1 MTLQFVFCGGMG
13 CLVQGMSCGK
23 RTERLGSA
31 GGLLICRWVLAMAQF
46 NVDSYPPSGQR
57 QSSPVGP
64 RLVGGTTFSGKSA
77 LDGAQ
82 VEVLARACLQ
92 GLDAATRV
100 VVGWQRQGQ
109 SLADIY
115 LCGIAPCAR
124 LVGQW
129 WSADR
134 LDFAMTTIVSAHL
147 QQLLHD
153 FSAEFL
159 QESAQPL
166 NGWSVLLL
174 TEPGAQHSMGL
185 FMLGEFFKRDG
196 WALTMAVPQDMVEF
210 KRLFQSDWFDAVGVS
225 ISTDRHLQTLISGL
239 RQLKDSSLNQG
250 VQIFVGGPMALLEP
264 ARLKGMPAEVVAMEA
279 PATVEWVRQRMPM
292 VTLAAG
298 QSPDV

>member
-1 MTLQFVFCGGMG
+1 
-13 CLVQGMSCGK
+13 
-23 RTERLGSA
+23 
-31 GGLLICRWVLAMAQF
+31 MAQF

-77 LDGAQ
+77 LDEAQ
-82 VEVLARACLQ
+82 VEVLAQACLQ
-92 GLDAATRV
+92 GLEAATRV

-115 LCGIAPCAR
+115 LLGIAPCAR

-153 FSAEFL
+153 FSADFL

-185 FMLGEFFKRDG
+185 FMLSEFFKRDG
-196 WALTMAVPQDMVEF
+196 WTVTMAVPQDMVEF
-210 KRLFQSDWFDAVGVS
+210 KRLFQADWFDAVGVS
-225 ISTDRHLQTLISGL
+225 ISTDRHLQTLTSVL
-239 RQLKDSSLNQG
+239 RQLKESSLNQG

-279 PATVEWVRQRMPM
+279 PATVKWMRQRMPM
-292 VTLAAG
+292 ATLAAV
-298 QSPDV
+298 QSLDV